1 MCKIVCYGRHPIVII
16 RESNDNSDFMHVFVV
31 SLCIVRGSFFA
42 SIFMNYVSSD
52 LADLVEIIH
61 KVVKLM
67 DSLQSRGT
75 LRVS

>member
-1 MCKIVCYGRHPIVII
+1 
-16 RESNDNSDFMHVFVV
+16 MHVFVV